1 MHLPSEQA
9 VKEIVRSAA
18 QVGLE
23 VDQAHGVL
31 KEFKAALKK
40 KVRVSERPSNFVVN
54 FTMPDP
60 DAYEADDP
68 PCGRTKNIDFRPT
81 IPLRSTHHHVTH
93 GQQRGNQFDGIMQ
106 PQMNQMAHMAQMWVQ
121 MARAMGVPGV
131 QQDMPITINPR
142 RRSRAI
148 CAPLEDDSQPMEETT
163 PAGTSAPSKVSAIMG
178 AKQATVAPSKSPV
191 EPQSK
196 SPLEVPSK
204 SPLQAP
210 IKSPVDSQSKS
221 PMDDRSKSP
230 LKHGSKPHVEVYNP
244 VDHAML
250 VQKAI
255 DTRQEA
261 KARAKEEEANED
273 KTPKPKAKAKG
284 NAKAK
289 SQAKTKAVGKV
300 AEKGANSGGPAS
312 SSKTKAVGKGAEK
325 GANSGGPASSSK
337 TKAVDKGAE
346 KGATSGGRASS
357 AKTTSKM
364 KRPAA
369 HIEECHIEGHK
380 VPRPAIM
387 QPGDPTVMYL
397 GGKLQRNGGGFRAF
411 KFANSVASRPETKI
425 DRKYNIGTLGE
436 QEAWSRAC
444 AYIEEG
450 IDVE

>member
-244 VDHAML
+244 VDRAML